1 MGQCGK
7 NVPSGESLGYLH
19 YTVLRG
25 SVRAPSGF
33 SLDKPSAAKPRGLR
47 FLGFA
52 ALGLPLENHS
62 ILGKNE
68 LNSYQLAP
76 CIPLQKYWPGPAQTQ
91 SLACPSLDCDQSRA
105 CKERRSC
112 SQYDIYMIYIN
123 ISIYF
128 FNIYLKKNYAYI
140 YNRDKGQHVQH
151 LVSHCCCS
159 VSSQKEETLLIIPN
173 SATESIV
180 QSNAE
185 ICCCRLCNF
194 CSDKKIH
201 RKDHVVQ

>member
-1 MGQCGK
+1 M
-7 NVPSGESLGYLH
+7 
-19 YTVLRG
+19 LRG

-91 SLACPSLDCDQSRA
+91 SLALLLQKVA
-105 CKERRSC
+105 VEEA
-112 SQYDIYMIYIN
+112 
-123 ISIYF
+123 
-128 FNIYLKKNYAYI
+128 LKKLM
-140 YNRDKGQHVQH
+140 V
-151 LVSHCCCS
+151 LM
-159 VSSQKEETLLIIPN
+159 
-173 SATESIV
+173 
-180 QSNAE
+180 
-185 ICCCRLCNF
+185 
-194 CSDKKIH
+194 
-201 RKDHVVQ
+201 VVQVAGQEI